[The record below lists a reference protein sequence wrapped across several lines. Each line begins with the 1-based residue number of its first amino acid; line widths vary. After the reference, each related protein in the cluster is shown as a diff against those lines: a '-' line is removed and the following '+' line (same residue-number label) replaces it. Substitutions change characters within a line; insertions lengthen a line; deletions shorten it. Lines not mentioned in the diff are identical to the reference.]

1 MMAWAMDIIVTT
13 LHNSHIFVA
22 IIYASLVDIFLGI
35 IKAVVSK
42 SLNSTISAYG
52 LLKHMLLILIPPLT
66 IPIFFALEYGDYW
79 SVFETLVLF
88 TQTLSLAENWIA
100 LGLPFPEVMAK
111 YLDNEKKK
119 LVKQSDDPQK

>member
-1 MMAWAMDIIVTT
+1 MDIIVTT

-35 IKAVVSK
+35 IKAIVSK

-52 LLKHMLLILIPPLT
+52 LLKHVLLILIPPLT

-79 SVFETLVLF
+79 NVFETLVLF
-88 TQTLSLAENWIA
+88 TQALSLAENWIA
-100 LGLPFPEVMAK
+100 LGLPFPEAIAK
-111 YLDNEKKK
+111 YLDNSKKE
-119 LVKQSDDPQK
+119 LIKQSDDPKK

>member
-1 MMAWAMDIIVTT
+1 MAWAMDIIVTT

-35 IKAVVSK
+35 IKAVISK

-52 LLKHMLLILIPPLT
+52 LLKHCLLILIPPLT

-79 SVFETLVLF
+79 NVFETLVLF
-88 TQTLSLAENWIA
+88 TQALSLAENWIA
-100 LGLPFPEVMAK
+100 LGLPFPEAIAR
-111 YLDNEKKK
+111 YLDNEKKE
-119 LVKQSDDPQK
+119 LIKQSDDPKK

>member
-1 MMAWAMDIIVTT
+1 MDIIVTT

-22 IIYASLVDIFLGI
+22 IIYASLVDIVLGI
-35 IKAVVSK
+35 IKAIVSK

-52 LLKHMLLILIPPLT
+52 LLKHCLLILIPPLT

-88 TQTLSLAENWIA
+88 TQALSLAENWIA
-100 LGLPFPEVMAK
+100 LGLPFPEAISK
-111 YLDNEKKK
+111 YLDNEKKE
-119 LVKQSDDPQK
+119 LIKQSGDPKK

>member
-1 MMAWAMDIIVTT
+1 MAWAIDIIVTT

-22 IIYASLVDIFLGI
+22 IIYASFIDIFLGI

-52 LLKHMLLILIPPLT
+52 LLKHCLLILIPPLT
-66 IPIFFALEYGDYW
+66 VPIFFALEYGDYW

-88 TQTLSLAENWIA
+88 TQALSLAENWIA
-100 LGLPFPEVMAK
+100 LGLPFPEAIAK
-111 YLDNEKKK
+111 YLDNEKRT
-119 LVKQSDDPQK
+119 S

>member
-1 MMAWAMDIIVTT
+1 MDIIITT

-35 IKAVVSK
+35 IKAIVSK

-52 LLKHMLLILIPPLT
+52 LLKHCLLILIPPLT

-88 TQTLSLAENWIA
+88 TQALSLSENWIA
-100 LGLPFPEVMAK
+100 LGLPFPEEIAK
-111 YLDNEKKK
+111 YLDNEKKE
-119 LVKQSDDPQK
+119 LIKQSDDPKK

>member
-1 MMAWAMDIIVTT
+1 MAWAMDIIVTT

-52 LLKHMLLILIPPLT
+52 LLKHFLLILIPPLT
-66 IPIFFALEYGDYW
+66 IPIFFALDYGDYW
-79 SVFETLVLF
+79 NVFETLVLF
-88 TQTLSLAENWIA
+88 TQALSLAENWIA
-100 LGLPFPEVMAK
+100 LGLPFPEAVAK
-111 YLDNEKKK
+111 YLDNSKKE
-119 LVKQSDDPQK
+119 LIKQSDDPKK

>member
-1 MMAWAMDIIVTT
+1 MAWAMDIIVTT

-35 IKAVVSK
+35 IKAVISK

-52 LLKHMLLILIPPLT
+52 LLKHCLLILIPPLT

-79 SVFETLVLF
+79 NVFETLVLF
-88 TQTLSLAENWIA
+88 TQALSLAENWIA
-100 LGLPFPEVMAK
+100 LGLPFPESIAK
-111 YLDNEKKK
+111 YLDNEKKE
-119 LVKQSDDPQK
+119 LIKQSDDPKK

>member
-1 MMAWAMDIIVTT
+1 MVWSLDIIVTT
-13 LHNSHIFVA
+13 LHNSRIFVA

-52 LLKHMLLILIPPLT
+52 LLKHCLLILIPPLT
-66 IPIFFALEYGDYW
+66 IPIFFALDYGDYW
-79 SVFETLVLF
+79 NVFETLVLF
-88 TQTLSLAENWIA
+88 TQALSLSENWIA
-100 LGLPFPEVMAK
+100 LGLPFPEVLAK

-119 LVKQSDDPQK
+119 LFKQSDDLKK

>member
-1 MMAWAMDIIVTT
+1 MAWAMDIIVTT

-52 LLKHMLLILIPPLT
+52 LLKHCLLILIPPLT

-79 SVFETLVLF
+79 NVFETLVLF
-88 TQTLSLAENWIA
+88 TQALSLAENWIA
-100 LGLPFPEVMAK
+100 LGLPFPEAVAK
-111 YLDNEKKK
+111 YLDNSKKE
-119 LVKQSDDPQK
+119 LIKQSDDPKK

>member
-1 MMAWAMDIIVTT
+1 MDIIVTT

-52 LLKHMLLILIPPLT
+52 LLKHCLLILIPPLT

-79 SVFETLVLF
+79 NVFETLVLF
-88 TQTLSLAENWIA
+88 TQALSLAENWIA
-100 LGLPFPEVMAK
+100 LGLPFPEAVAK
-111 YLDNEKKK
+111 YLDNSKKE
-119 LVKQSDDPQK
+119 LIKQSDDPKK

>member
-1 MMAWAMDIIVTT
+1 MDIIVTT

-35 IKAVVSK
+35 IKAIVSK

-52 LLKHMLLILIPPLT
+52 LLKHFLLILIPPLT

-88 TQTLSLAENWIA
+88 TQALSLAENWIA
-100 LGLPFPEVMAK
+100 LGLPFPEAIAK
-111 YLDNEKKK
+111 YLDNEKKE
-119 LVKQSDDPQK
+119 LIKQPDDPKK

>member
-1 MMAWAMDIIVTT
+1 MDLIVTT

-52 LLKHMLLILIPPLT
+52 LLKHCLLILIPPLT

-79 SVFETLVLF
+79 TVFETLVLF
-88 TQTLSLAENWIA
+88 TQALSLAENWIA
-100 LGLPFPEVMAK
+100 LGLPFPEVIAK
-111 YLDNEKKK
+111 YLDNQKKE
-119 LVKQSDDPQK
+119 LNKQSDDPKK

>member
-1 MMAWAMDIIVTT
+1 MAWAMDIIVTT

-22 IIYASLVDIFLGI
+22 IIYTSLVDIFLGI

-52 LLKHMLLILIPPLT
+52 LLKHCLLILIPPLT

-79 SVFETLVLF
+79 GVFETLVLF
-88 TQTLSLAENWIA
+88 TQALSLVENWIA
-100 LGLPFPEVMAK
+100 LGLPFPEVIAK
-111 YLDNEKKK
+111 YLDNAKKE
-119 LVKQSDDPQK
+119 LIKQSDDPKK

>member
-1 MMAWAMDIIVTT
+1 MAWAMDIIVTT

-52 LLKHMLLILIPPLT
+52 LLKHLLLILIPPLT
-66 IPIFFALEYGDYW
+66 IPIFFALDYGDYW
-79 SVFETLVLF
+79 NVFETLVLF
-88 TQTLSLAENWIA
+88 TQALSLAENWIA
-100 LGLPFPEVMAK
+100 LGLPFPEVIAK
-111 YLDNEKKK
+111 YLDNSKKE
-119 LVKQSDDPQK
+119 LIKQSDDPKK

>member
-1 MMAWAMDIIVTT
+1 MDIIVTT

-22 IIYASLVDIFLGI
+22 IIYASLVDIVLGI
-35 IKAVVSK
+35 IKAIVSK

-52 LLKHMLLILIPPLT
+52 LLKHCLLILIPPLT

-88 TQTLSLAENWIA
+88 TQALSLAENWIA
-100 LGLPFPEVMAK
+100 LGLPFPKAIAK
-111 YLDNEKKK
+111 YLDNEKKE
-119 LVKQSDDPQK
+119 LIKQSDDQKK

>member
-1 MMAWAMDIIVTT
+1 MAWAMDILVTT

-35 IKAVVSK
+35 IKAIVSK

-52 LLKHMLLILIPPLT
+52 LLKHCLLISIPPLT

-88 TQTLSLAENWIA
+88 TQALSLAENWIA
-100 LGLPFPEVMAK
+100 LGLPFPEAIAK
-111 YLDNEKKK
+111 YLDNKKK
-119 LVKQSDDPQK
+119 ELIKQSDDPKK

>member
-1 MMAWAMDIIVTT
+1 MDIIVTT

-35 IKAVVSK
+35 IKAIVSK

-52 LLKHMLLILIPPLT
+52 LLKHCLLILIPPLT

-79 SVFETLVLF
+79 NVFETLVLF
-88 TQTLSLAENWIA
+88 TQALSLAENWIA
-100 LGLPFPEVMAK
+100 LGLPFPESIAK
-111 YLDNEKKK
+111 YLDNEKKE
-119 LVKQSDDPQK
+119 LIKQSDDPKK

>member
-1 MMAWAMDIIVTT
+1 MDIIVTT

-22 IIYASLVDIFLGI
+22 ITYASLVDIFLGI

-52 LLKHMLLILIPPLT
+52 LLKHCLLILIPPLT

-79 SVFETLVLF
+79 NVFETLVLF
-88 TQTLSLAENWIA
+88 TQALSLAENWIA
-100 LGLPFPEVMAK
+100 LGLPFPESIAK
-111 YLDNEKKK
+111 YLDNEKKE
-119 LVKQSDDPQK
+119 LIKQSDDPKK